1 MGGFDWTLGVG
12 RVVSMALKGPKKV
25 LVANLEGIDGET
37 SMGQLVYGALG
48 LVARALP
55 ATADGAVEPIY
66 ARTEDGMI
74 PIAARDPRLNA
85 KTNPKDGEV
94 MLVQYHG
101 GFVSLKPNAANDG
114 TDVTIYAPKSD
125 GSKAS
130 AISIDTTNANS
141 NITLMHDSGVSV
153 QLADGKILLMNRNG
167 DAYIELNDDG
177 VVINGNV
184 KVNGAVV
191 AGSPV
196 AGSPVALAGP
206 VTAWSGTVDTWI
218 DAINTAISGLTG
230 SPPPPAPT
238 PIVGAASS
246 TLSASP

>member
-12 RVVSMALKGPKKV
+12 RIVSMALKGPKKV

-101 GFVSLKPNAANDG
+101 GFVSLKPNATNDG
-114 TDVTIYAPKSD
+114 TDITIYAPKAD

-141 NITLMHDSGVSV
+141 NITIMHDSGVSM
-153 QLADGKILLMNRNG
+153 QLADGKALVMSPNG
-167 DAYIELNDDG
+167 QAYIEVSDTG
-177 VVINGNV
+177 IVINGNV
-184 KVNGAVV
+184 RV
-191 AGSPV
+191 
-196 AGSPVALAGP
+196 
-206 VTAWSGTVDTWI
+206 
-218 DAINTAISGLTG
+218 TG
-230 SPPPPAPT
+230 SMS
-238 PIVGAASS
+238 VGAAPIPVMLG
-246 TLSASP
+246 TLAPAISLAAT

>member
-101 GFVSLKPNAANDG
+101 GFVSLKPNSANDG

-184 KVNGAVV
+184 SVNGSMVV
-191 AGSPV
+191 GNMSLPDPLKVPV
-196 AGSPVALAGP
+196 LAG
-206 VTAWSGTVDTWI
+206 A
-218 DAINTAISGLTG
+218 
-230 SPPPPAPT
+230 PP
-238 PIVGAASS
+238 GAASTS
-246 TLSASP
+246 LMVTIVPPV